1 MTKEKKIEKKIA
13 LVLIG
18 ILVVAC
24 IFVIGNILSNKPVEQ
39 EITCWNES
47 GEYRLD
53 ALELKTIEN
62 LISFD
67 ILGSDYDYNSV
78 YTSDLC
84 WELKD
89 KIIKRE
95 GLTIHEGCGFI
106 IENSY
111 FYSDPDLI
119 CEYSVRC
126 SVGNLTYSEGS
137 GGVTFSDMRHGENM
151 FFDGDL
157 VYYDEITQTLHNG
170 NENFEVWI
178 SYKTSNEVCR

>member
-1 MTKEKKIEKKIA
+1 MTKKKR
-13 LVLIG
+13 LNWGVLG
-18 ILVVAC
+18 TLVVIC
-24 IFVIGNILSNKPVEQ
+24 IIAIWGIVFNKPVEQDVAQ

-47 GEYRLD
+47 GSYRLD
-53 ALELKTIEN
+53 ALESKTIEN

-78 YTSDLC
+78 STGDLC
-84 WELKD
+84 EELKS
-89 KIIKRE
+89 KIIKRK
-95 GLTIHEGCGFI
+95 GLTIIEGCELI
-106 IENSY
+106 IRNSY

-137 GGVTFSDMRHGENM
+137 GEVTFSDIRGEDM
-151 FFDGDL
+151 FFYGGL

-170 NENFEVWI
+170 NKNFEVWI
-178 SYKTSNEVCR
+178 RYTTSNEVCR